1 MTTSTS
7 RNTILHTERR
17 DVMVVDVKPTRSEL
31 IQLKIRIKLSERG
44 HKLLKMKRDGLIIEF
59 FKILNQARNVRT
71 ELDAAFLR
79 AEVKINLA
87 SAVNGMVAVRST
99 AFTAKESPEIRLSGK
114 NIMGVVVPKISS
126 TGVKKTLIERGYGI
140 IGTNSYIDETADA
153 YEDLVEK
160 IITAAELETTMK
172 RLLNEIEKTKRR
184 VNALEFKIIP
194 EQIATMKYIRFVLE
208 EMERENTF
216 RLKRVKARMKT

>member
-1 MTTSTS
+1 MA
-7 RNTILHTERR
+7 LE
-17 DVMVVDVKPTRSEL
+17 VKPTRSEL
-31 IQLKIRIKLSERG
+31 IQLKNRIKLSERG
-44 HKLLKMKRDGLIIEF
+44 HKLLKMKRDGLILEF

-71 ELDAAFLR
+71 ELDAAYER
-79 AEVKINLA
+79 SKEKIILA
-87 SAVNGMVAVRST
+87 SAVNGMIEVRST
-99 AFTAKESPEIRLSGK
+99 SFTATKSPEISLSGK

-126 TGVKKTLIERGYGI
+126 TGVRKEMYERGYGI
-140 IGTNSYIDETADA
+140 IGTNSYIDEAADS

-172 RLLNEIEKTKRR
+172 RLLDEIEKTKRR

-194 EQIATMKYIRFVLE
+194 ELIAAMKYIRFMLE

>member
-1 MTTSTS
+1 MA
-7 RNTILHTERR
+7 L
-17 DVMVVDVKPTRSEL
+17 DVKPTRSEL
-31 IQLKIRIKLSERG
+31 IQLKNRIKLSERG
-44 HKLLKMKRDGLIIEF
+44 YKLLKMKRDGLILEF
-59 FKILNQARNVRT
+59 FKILNEARNVRT
-71 ELDAAFLR
+71 ELDAAYLR
-79 AEVKINLA
+79 AEEKINLA
-87 SAVNGMVAVRST
+87 SAVNGMVSVRSV
-99 AFTAKESPEIRLSGK
+99 AFTAKESPEISLSGK

-126 TGVKKTLIERGYGI
+126 TGVKKTLLERGYGI

-172 RLLNEIEKTKRR
+172 RLLDEIEKTKRR
-184 VNALEFKIIP
+184 VNALEFKVIP
-194 EQIATMKYIRFVLE
+194 ELTAAMKFIRFSLE

>member
-1 MTTSTS
+1 MA
-7 RNTILHTERR
+7 L
-17 DVMVVDVKPTRSEL
+17 DVKPTRSEL
-31 IQLKIRIKLSERG
+31 IQLKNRIKLSERG
-44 HKLLKMKRDGLIIEF
+44 HKLLKMKRDGLILEF

-79 AEVKINLA
+79 AEEKINLA
-87 SAVNGMVAVRST
+87 SAVNGMVVVRSV
-99 AFTAKESPEIRLSGK
+99 AFTAKESPEISLSGK

-126 TGVKKTLIERGYGI
+126 TGVKKTLLERGYGI

-172 RLLNEIEKTKRR
+172 RLLDEIEKTKRR
-184 VNALEFKIIP
+184 VNALEFKVIP
-194 EQIATMKYIRFVLE
+194 ELTAAMKFIRFALE